1 MKLLI
6 IAALILAASTAS
18 ARDQIRAVGSSTV
31 FPFTTTVAEQF
42 HRTTGRKAPIVEST
56 GTGGGM
62 RLFCAGIG
70 VQHPDI
76 TNASRPITKSEMAQ
90 CVTNGVSN
98 IVELK
103 IGYDGIVLTTKKG
116 APLINLTKEQVW
128 LALARQVPQQGK
140 LVNNPYKKWSDIDPK
155 LPNINIE
162 IMGPPPTSG
171 TRDAFVEMMME
182 EGCKQFTEVKAVSDA
197 RQRQQI
203 CAQIREDGVFIEA
216 GENDNLIVQRLVAG
230 RPGIVGIF
238 GFSFLEENLD
248 KIQAIKINNV
258 EPTFDNISNQTY
270 GVARSLFVYVK
281 MDHAKVIPGLN
292 EFIDEYLSDRS
303 MGDNGYLE
311 KKGLIPLT
319 REELLLVRQRPS
331 VK

>member
-1 MKLLI
+1 MKILI
-6 IAALILAASTAS
+6 IAALTLAATAAS

-42 HRTTGRKAPIVEST
+42 SRTTGRKAPIVEST

-76 TNASRPITKSEMAQ
+76 ANASRPITKSEIAQ
-90 CVTNGVSN
+90 CKTNGVTD
-98 IVELK
+98 ILELK

-116 APLINLTKEQVW
+116 APISNLTKKQVW
-128 LALARQVPQQGK
+128 LALARQVPQNGN
-140 LVNNPYKKWSDIDPK
+140 LVNNPYRRWSDIDPA
-155 LPNINIE
+155 LPNIAIE
-162 IMGPPPTSG
+162 VMGPPPTSG

-182 EGCKQFTEVKAVSDA
+182 EGCKAFPEVKASTNSKQV
-197 RQRQQI
+197 

-230 RPGIVGIF
+230 RSGIVGIF

-248 KIQAIKINNV
+248 KIQAIKIDNV
-258 EPTFDNISNQTY
+258 EPTIENISDQSY
-270 GVARSLFVYVK
+270 SVARSLFVYVK
-281 MDHAKVIPGLN
+281 MSHVQVIPGLTQ
-292 EFIDEYLSDRS
+292 FIEEYMSKRS
-303 MGDNGYLE
+303 IGNGGYLE
-311 KKGLIPLT
+311 RKGLIPLSSSD
-319 REELLLVRQRPS
+319 LLSARQQ